1 MTSYSYVNGVMSV
14 TTYVRDGWKRY
25 HNMNAQYCNDTALAD
40 EMTVNGVRTFKRYRF
55 ISYNTPILYAM
66 YDNKY
71 NHWMIEINYN
81 ALHYSAT
88 TSRQLA
94 RFLSEFG
101 LPISCATIRH
111 METIGIDHFSSEDE
125 PKYFGTLTDVW
136 FNTADNINNR
146 F

>member
-1 MTSYSYVNGVMSV
+1 MSYYSYVNGVMNV

-25 HNMNAQYCNDTALAD
+25 HNMNAQYCNDTALGN

-66 YDNKY
+66 HDNKY
-71 NHWMIEINYN
+71 NHWMIEINSN

-94 RFLSEFG
+94 RYLNEFDI
-101 LPISCATIRH
+101 PISCATLRYMEKHDIYH
-111 METIGIDHFSSEDE
+111 MDIDALPYSASA
-125 PKYFGTLTDVW
+125 DVW
-136 FNTADNINNR
+136 FSSADSINNR

>member
-1 MTSYSYVNGVMSV
+1 MTSYSYYNMCDLHV
-14 TTYVRDGWKRY
+14 TTYVRNGWKRY
-25 HNMNAQYCNDTALAD
+25 HNMNAQYCNDTALAN

-55 ISYNTPILYAM
+55 VSYNTPILYAM

-71 NHWMIEINYN
+71 NHWMIEVNAN

-94 RFLSEFG
+94 RFLNEFD
-101 LPISCATIRH
+101 LPISCATLRY
-111 METIGIDHFSSEDE
+111 MENHDMNNIDMESVPPHSA
-125 PKYFGTLTDVW
+125 TCDVW
-136 FNTADNINNR
+136 FNSADNINNR

>member
-1 MTSYSYVNGVMSV
+1 MTSYSYVNGVYNV

-25 HNMNAQYCNDTALAD
+25 HSMNAQYCNDTALAD

-71 NHWMIEINYN
+71 NHWMIEVNAN

-94 RFLSEFG
+94 RFLNEFG
-101 LPISCATIRH
+101 LPISCATLRE
-111 METIGIDHFSSEDE
+111 MENKDTDMQTMENGSMVV
-125 PKYFGTLTDVW
+125 DVW
-136 FNTADNINNR
+136 FNSTDNINNR

>member
-1 MTSYSYVNGVMSV
+1 MTSYSYVNGVYSV
-14 TTYVRDGWKRY
+14 TTYVRYGWKRY

-71 NHWMIEINYN
+71 NHWMIEVNAN

-94 RFLSEFG
+94 RFLNEFDI
-101 LPISCATIRH
+101 PISCATLRY
-111 METIGIDHFSSEDE
+111 MENHDMDGMDIDGLPNNAFAS
-125 PKYFGTLTDVW
+125 VW
-136 FNTADNINNR
+136 FNSAENINNR